1 MRILLLSLPR
11 SRSNFLTEAFA
22 ESYGFPNLREPYINL
37 DPNDLDY
44 SKKVKL
50 VTDDLLKI
58 QNFVCKLQSTNID
71 YPLFTYNEFQFNM
84 YDEIYI
90 TARKNITEQIASLL
104 VAKTNN
110 VWSQYT
116 KDLVIMADPR
126 MHHIVFDKNKH
137 MNILTEIENDIKKL
151 IILKN
156 QLIKDNIKVKT
167 LYYEIIDDWAKDHLN
182 NPKTLA
188 QKSDYDYK
196 KIIANYNELE
206 EIVSNHFKNLELI

>member
-1 MRILLLSLPR
+1 M
-11 SRSNFLTEAFA
+11 
-22 ESYGFPNLREPYINL
+22 
-37 DPNDLDY
+37 
-44 SKKVKL
+44 
-50 VTDDLLKI
+50 
-58 QNFVCKLQSTNID
+58 
-71 YPLFTYNEFQFNM
+71 YN
-84 YDEIYI
+84 EIYI

-110 VWSQYT
+110 VWIHYT
-116 KDLVIMADPR
+116 KDPVSMADPR
-126 MHHIVFDKNKH
+126 MHHIVFDKTKH
-137 MNILTEIENDIKKL
+137 MKLLTEIEIDIKKL

-182 NPKTLA
+182 NPKTEFE
-188 QKSDYDYK
+188 KSDYDYK

>member
-37 DPNDLDY
+37 EPDDLDY
-44 SKKVKL
+44 YKKVKL

-58 QNFVCKLQSTNID
+58 QDFVCKLQSSNID

-84 YDEIYI
+84 YNEIYI

-104 VAKTNN
+104 VAKSNN
-110 VWSQYT
+110 VWIHYT
-116 KDLVIMADPR
+116 EYPAS
-126 MHHIVFDKNKH
+126 IVFDKTKH
-137 MNILTEIENDIKKL
+137 MKLLTEIEIDIKKL

-182 NPKTLA
+182 NPKTEFE
-188 QKSDYDYK
+188 KSDYDYK
-196 KIIANYNELE
+196 KIISNYNELE

>member
-37 DPNDLDY
+37 DPDDLDY

-58 QNFVCKLQSTNID
+58 QDFVYKLQSSNIND
-71 YPLFTYNEFQFNM
+71 SPITYNEFQFNM

-110 VWSQYT
+110 VWTQYT
-116 KDLVIMADPR
+116 KDLVSMADPR
-126 MHHIVFDKNKH
+126 MHHIVFDKTKH
-137 MNILTEIENDIKKL
+137 MKLLTEIEIDIKKL

-182 NPKTLA
+182 NPKTEFE
-188 QKSDYDYK
+188 KSDYDYK